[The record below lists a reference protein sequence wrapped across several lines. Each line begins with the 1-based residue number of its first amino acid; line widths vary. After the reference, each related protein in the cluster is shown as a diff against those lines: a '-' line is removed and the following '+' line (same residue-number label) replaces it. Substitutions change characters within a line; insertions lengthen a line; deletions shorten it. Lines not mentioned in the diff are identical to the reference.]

1 MSNEDSIVPI
11 KLAQRFIHIIDF
23 HADPVTCVSASS
35 GTVSYDSIQS
45 PRHGR
50 SDILLQQDA
59 IHCIRQPP
67 RPHHVSKLRKVF
79 KSELLV
85 KPTPVNIEEFRAI
98 KKYLNIEFLIQLF
111 PNFREHIYRKYG
123 VSNVS
128 KAVNDFGEV
137 TKEVDLAMKECLVNF
152 KKSEKDPTKKGIFNI
167 TVELPSSIPVP
178 VNKPKEKFVISQ
190 RTLSPS
196 LSTRI
201 TDAHG
206 SQLDGHQQIEVAFKM
221 CPDKSE

>member
-79 KSELLV
+79 KNELLV

-98 KKYLNIEFLIQLF
+98 KK
-111 PNFREHIYRKYG
+111 EHIYRKYG

-190 RTLSPS
+190 RTLSPI

-201 TDAHG
+201 TDAYG
-206 SQLDGHQQIEVAFKM
+206 SKLDGHQQIEVAFKM